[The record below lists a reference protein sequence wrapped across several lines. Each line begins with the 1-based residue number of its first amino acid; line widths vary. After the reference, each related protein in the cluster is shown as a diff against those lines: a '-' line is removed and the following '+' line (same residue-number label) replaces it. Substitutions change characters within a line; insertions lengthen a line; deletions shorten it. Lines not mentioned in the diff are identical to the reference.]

1 MKPARVAALVFV
13 CGVRLLRRIALPA
26 LGVGLL
32 APATATLLR
41 AAEPAVQLD
50 PFAVQEE
57 RIEGFGFRATTERFE
72 PDAKGR
78 RRTIPIVQE
87 VLPHTAAAKAG
98 LQPGDRILKSD
109 GQSTAA
115 TGFTEKKWD
124 GLAWKKE
131 LATRREKTVRWE
143 LEIESADRKQI
154 RTVTLIVPTAP
165 PRWGAAIWQPPE
177 GRTLALPGEEGPL
190 AERARII
197 LANGIWTKDDDH
209 ARSLGIL
216 SDVSPFLG
224 YAWTILTREPNR
236 KEYVAHRFFV
246 TQRRGRTDIIL
257 VESGSNWHI
266 PTKIYLTSPSGK
278 LEKAWG
284 LWDERKTF
292 GGKMRSA
299 AIPPAEAEPAL
310 RREIEFWLTRVGQV
324 SPRWP
329 LELIPA
335 EISAPA
341 KK

>member
-1 MKPARVAALVFV
+1 MNAARVAAFV
-13 CGVRLLRRIALPA
+13 CGAGLLRLIALSA
-26 LGVGLL
+26 LGTGLFAL
-32 APATATLLR
+32 ATATPLR

-57 RIEGFGFRATTERFE
+57 RIEGFGFGATTGTFER
-72 PDAKGR
+72 DAKGR
-78 RRTIPIVQE
+78 RRTVPIIHE
-87 VLPHTAAAKAG
+87 ITPNTAAAKAG

-109 GQSTAA
+109 GQSTAES
-115 TGFTEKKWD
+115 GFTEKKWRD
-124 GLAWKKE
+124 LAWQKE
-131 LATRREKTVRWE
+131 LATRREKTVRWQ

-154 RTVTLIVPTAP
+154 RTVTLVVPTAP

-177 GRTLALPGEEGPL
+177 GRTLAVPIEEGPL
-190 AERARII
+190 ADRARVI

-209 ARSLGIL
+209 ARPLGIL
-216 SDVSPFLG
+216 SDASPFLG
-224 YAWTILTREPNR
+224 YAWTILTREPKGR
-236 KEYVAHRFFV
+236 EYVAHRFFV

-257 VESGSNWHI
+257 VESGSNWRI

-284 LWDERKTF
+284 LWDERKVF

-299 AIPPAEAEPAL
+299 AIPAAEAEPGL
-310 RREIEFWLTRVGQV
+310 RHEIEFWLTRVGQV
-324 SPRWP
+324 SARWP

-335 EISAPA
+335 EIREPS